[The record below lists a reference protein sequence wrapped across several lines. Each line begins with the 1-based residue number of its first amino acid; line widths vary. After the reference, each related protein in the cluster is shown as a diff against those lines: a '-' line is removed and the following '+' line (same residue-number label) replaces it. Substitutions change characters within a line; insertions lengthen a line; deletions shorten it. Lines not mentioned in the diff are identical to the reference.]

1 MLQLERKSYAC
12 SLHLE
17 LWMCVAA
24 RVMDVCCSEKESW
37 ICVGERF
44 MAVCC
49 SVGESWM
56 CVRMRES
63 HGYVLER
70 EL

>member
-1 MLQLERKSYAC
+1 
-12 SLHLE
+12 
-17 LWMCVAA
+17 MCIAA
-24 RVMDVCCSEKESW
+24 RVMDVCCREKESW
-37 ICVGERF
+37 ICVGERV

-56 CVRMRES
+56 CVRVRES
-63 HGYVLER
+63 HGYALER